1 MQNDKTNPPVS
12 SLSLVPSVD
21 ETTAMLKKEETE
33 QNARMQG
40 SPLNI
45 ESTAFNASMQEK
57 PSVDEKSRE
66 ATSEEH

>member
-12 SLSLVPSVD
+12 SLVPSVD
-21 ETTAMLKKEETE
+21 ETTAMLEKEEAE
-33 QNARMQG
+33 QDARMQG
-40 SPLNI
+40 SPPKNV